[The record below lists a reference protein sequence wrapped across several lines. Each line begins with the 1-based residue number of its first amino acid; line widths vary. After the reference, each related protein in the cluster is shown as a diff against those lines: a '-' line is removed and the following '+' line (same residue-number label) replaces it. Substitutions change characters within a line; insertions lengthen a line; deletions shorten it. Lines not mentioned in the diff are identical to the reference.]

1 MMNLETVVDVVFKH
15 FPNKIM
21 IYSGYKLLFKG
32 DLKDFIEITDFDHL
46 IVDRYGYVDEE
57 NKTMKIRVLED

>member
-1 MMNLETVVDVVFKH
+1 MVLETVVDVVFKH

-32 DLKDFIEITDFDHL
+32 DLKDFIEITDYDHL

-57 NKTMKIRVLED
+57 NKTMKIRVLEE